1 MDYSSFLMTSFKK
14 VVQALDA
21 DQVDFAVCG
30 GMAYSIL
37 VSPRATIDFDCLIMA
52 HPNTPT
58 EIYRILEPLFDSIVS
73 QNEPMQF
80 KKDRV
85 FRTLGI
91 DGENEYIM
99 DFILG
104 ETQFHQEALS
114 RKTTI
119 DLEGI
124 SLPILTPEDL
134 LLLKALAN
142 RPQDRVDISNIV
154 EFFGDKLDRA
164 YLERW
169 KRELNVEW

>member
-14 VVQALDA
+14 VVQALDVN
-21 DQVDFAVCG
+21 QVDFAVCG

-52 HPNTPT
+52 HPNTLT
-58 EIYRILEPLFDSIVS
+58 EIIRILEPLFDKIISHS
-73 QNEPMQF
+73 EPMQF
-80 KKDRV
+80 KKARV

-104 ETQFHQEALS
+104 ETRFHQEALS
-114 RKTTI
+114 RKKRI
-119 DLEGI
+119 DMEGI

-154 EFFGDKLDRA
+154 DFFGDKLDRA
-164 YLERW
+164 YIENW
-169 KRELNVEW
+169 KKEIQVEW

>member
-14 VVQALDA
+14 VVQALDTSR
-21 DQVDFAVCG
+21 VDFAVCG

-52 HPNTPT
+52 HPDTLT
-58 EIYRILEPLFDSIVS
+58 EINQILEPLFDDIVS
-73 QNEPMQF
+73 QKEPMQF
-80 KKDRV
+80 KNARV

-91 DGENEYIM
+91 DGDIEYIM

-104 ETQFHQEALS
+104 ETRFHQEALS
-114 RKTTI
+114 RKKQI

-124 SLPILTPEDL
+124 SLPILSPEDL

-154 EFFGDKLDRA
+154 DFFADKLDRA

-169 KRELNVEW
+169 KRELDIEW

>member
-21 DQVDFAVCG
+21 NQVDFAVCG

-52 HPNTPT
+52 EPNTLT
-58 EIYRILEPLFDSIVS
+58 EINRILEPLFDSIIS
-73 QNEPMQF
+73 QNEPMEF
-80 KKDRV
+80 KKARV
-85 FRTLGI
+85 FRTLGV
-91 DGENEYIM
+91 DGGNEYIM

-104 ETQFHQEALS
+104 ETRFHQEALS
-114 RKTTI
+114 RKKTI

-154 EFFGDKLDRA
+154 EFFGDKLDQA

>member
-1 MDYSSFLMTSFKK
+1 M
-14 VVQALDA
+14 VQALDA
-21 DQVDFAVCG
+21 NQVDFAVCG

-52 HPNTPT
+52 YPNTLM
-58 EIYRILEPLFDSIVS
+58 EINRILEPLFDKIVS
-73 QNEPMQF
+73 QDEPMQF
-80 KKDRV
+80 KKARV

-104 ETQFHQEALS
+104 ETRFHQEALS
-114 RKTTI
+114 RKKTI

-154 EFFGDKLDRA
+154 EFFGEKLDRG
-164 YLERW
+164 LPGKMEERTQC
-169 KRELNVEW
+169 